1 MHLGRLDV
9 HLPHKSKGPN
19 DYQSEPRYSEMDI
32 VTLPDGEWVA
42 FSRNE
47 YMVMGPRGWGATAIA
62 TSTDGGRSWL
72 RTGSSLV
79 GVSQQTA
86 VVLPDGGIAFTYRT
100 HSWQAPGVS
109 ISYDGG
115 RSFAYQLA
123 GPYNTISAFMT
134 NDDEF
139 VVFSAVSTRSDGSA
153 GVYRWI
159 AAD

>member
-1 MHLGRLDV
+1 M
-9 HLPHKSKGPN
+9 
-19 DYQSEPRYSEMDI
+19 
-32 VTLPDGEWVA
+32 
-42 FSRNE
+42 
-47 YMVMGPRGWGATAIA
+47 
-62 TSTDGGRSWL
+62 
-72 RTGSSLV
+72 

-86 VVLPDGGIAFTYRT
+86 VVLPDGGIAFTYRA

-109 ISYDGG
+109 ISYDRG

-123 GPYNTISAFMT
+123 GPYDAINAFMT

-139 VVFSAVSTRSDGSA
+139 VVFTALIVSEKNVSARSDGSA